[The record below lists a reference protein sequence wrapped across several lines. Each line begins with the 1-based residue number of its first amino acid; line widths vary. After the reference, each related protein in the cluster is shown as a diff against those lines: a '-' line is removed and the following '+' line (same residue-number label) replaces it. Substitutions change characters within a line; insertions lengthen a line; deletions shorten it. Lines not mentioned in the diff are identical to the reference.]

1 MPQLDSID
9 HNAPFDW
16 GRSSEYYAK
25 FRDIYPASFYK
36 KLRELGIGLP
46 GQNILDLGTGTGVLP
61 RAFHAL
67 DMQGGGARFTGA
79 DISPEQLAQA
89 RALSQGMDI
98 EYVLVAAEEI
108 DFPPGTF
115 DAAMACQCFHYF
127 DREKVMP
134 KIHEVLKPGGRFAI
148 LSMIYLPY
156 QSKIAMRSDK
166 LVLKYNPK
174 WTGSGYRR
182 KNRFEQRAMTTAKWA
197 KPMFKVENRVF
208 YCEDIP
214 FTRDSWHGRMM
225 SVRGIT
231 ASFLPGEKIAA
242 FEAEH
247 RTYLETLPERFA
259 VPHQIMMLIL
269 RRQL

>member
-16 GRSSEYYAK
+16 GRASEYYAK
-25 FRDIYPASFYK
+25 FRDIYPASFYE

-46 GQNILDLGTGTGVLP
+46 GQHILDLGTGTGVLP
-61 RAFHAL
+61 RA
-67 DMQGGGARFTGA
+67 MVGNGARFTGA
-79 DISPEQLAQA
+79 DLSPEQLAQA
-89 RALSQGMDI
+89 RELSQGMDI
-98 EYVLVAAEEI
+98 EYVLSAAEEI
-108 DFPPGTF
+108 DFPSGTF

-127 DREKVMP
+127 DRAKAIP
-134 KIHEVLKPGGRFAI
+134 KIHGVLKPGGKFAI
-148 LSMIYLPY
+148 LSMIFLPY
-156 QSKIAMRSDK
+156 QSQIAMRSDK

-182 KNRFEQRAMTTAKWA
+182 KNRFEQKAMTTAKWA
-197 KPMFKVENRVF
+197 KPLFTVEHRVF
-208 YCEDIP
+208 FDEDIP

-231 ASFLPGEKIAA
+231 ASFLTGEKIAA

-247 RTYLETLPERFA
+247 RAYMETLPERFTI
-259 VPHQIMMLIL
+259 PHQIMMLVL
-269 RRQL
+269 RKQ